1 METGGGPVDAQL
13 ARRTDAHVPRVAVRR
28 AAFVVLVVL
37 TLSCTAWFTWNMI
50 RVNGTA
56 PLELAIFV
64 LGTLLL
70 IPIATS
76 FWMSVFGFVVQL
88 RGHDALAIDVRRSD
102 RVDLSPAAT
111 TAIVVPAFEEDM
123 DGVVAR
129 LVATQKDLARIGRAD
144 AFDVFVLSDTID
156 TKRWIEEEVA
166 LASAFDRFPKPGR
179 VHYRNRAH
187 NVAKKAGN
195 IADFCQRHGDHY
207 RYMIVFD
214 ADSVMS
220 ARTLVRLVTLMELR
234 PDVGIIQAPPVPVNR
249 RTLFGR
255 LQQFAARVYGPTWST
270 GLAYLQGGE
279 GNYYGHNAILRIGA
293 FMEHCRLPVLPGE
306 PPLGGHVLSHDFV
319 EAALM
324 RRGGYKV
331 YLAPDLGGSFEEPPA
346 TLIDYT
352 ARDRRWCQ
360 GNLQHARLL
369 RMRGLH
375 PISRLHLIMGI
386 VSYVSAPLW
395 LLLLL
400 LSTAEA
406 LRWRLAEH
414 QYFASEGALFPTWEI
429 SVQRQASFLLA
440 TVMALLFVP
449 RALAV
454 VARLRDARER
464 AQFGGGMR
472 LIASAAGE
480 CIFSMLLA
488 PVLAFDQTK
497 SVISILFGRSVG
509 WPAQPRDDSGTPWSQ
524 AIRRHA
530 GATVAGALWA
540 WLLLDLAPEFL
551 PWMLPVVSGML
562 LSIFLSRFSSRVSV
576 GAWARRRGLLLTPEE
591 TAPPAV
597 LRAAREELARNDDH
611 EPHEP
616 QTVTGNA
623 LAHVLE
629 SERVRALHLTFAAE
643 DAASDPL
650 EQHALEGL
658 KLKCRLHGPAALDER
673 EQRALLHSPA
683 ALRELA
689 SSASRHPDTNG
700 G

>member
-1 METGGGPVDAQL
+1 MELDGGRVDAHG
-13 ARRTDAHVPRVAVRR
+13 ARRAGAHAPGIAARR

-37 TLSCTAWFTWNMI
+37 TTSCTAWFTWNMI
-50 RVNGTA
+50 RMNGKS
-56 PLELAIFV
+56 PLEVAIFV
-64 LGTLLL
+64 LGLLL
-70 IPIATS
+70 LVPIATS
-76 FWMSVFGFVVQL
+76 FWMSVLGFVVQL
-88 RGHDALAIDVRRSD
+88 RGHDPLAIDVRSGD
-102 RVDLSPAAT
+102 RLDLSPAAR
-111 TAIVVPAFEEDM
+111 TAIVVPVFEEDM

-129 LVATQKDLARIGRAD
+129 LVATQKELAGIGRAG

-156 TKRWIEEEVA
+156 PKRWIDEEVA
-166 LASAFDRFPKPGR
+166 LASAWTRFPSPER

-195 IADFCQRHGDHY
+195 IADFCRRHGDRY

-234 PDVGIIQAPPVPVNR
+234 PDVGILQAPPVPVNR

-279 GNYYGHNAILRIGA
+279 GNYYGHNAILRIDA
-293 FMEHCRLPVLPGE
+293 FMEHCRLPVLSGA
-306 PPLGGHVLSHDFV
+306 PPLGGHVLSHDFI

-331 YLAPDLGGSFEEPPA
+331 YLAPDLGGSFEEPPP

-369 RMRGLH
+369 GLRGLH
-375 PISRLHLIMGI
+375 AVSRLHLVMGI
-386 VSYVSAPLW
+386 MSYVAAPLW

-414 QYFASEGALFPTWEI
+414 QYFASEGSLFPTWEI
-429 SVQRQASFLLA
+429 SVERQASLLLA

-449 RALAV
+449 RGLAV
-454 VARLRDARER
+454 IARLRNERER
-464 AQFGGGMR
+464 AQFGGGIR
-472 LIASAAGE
+472 LVVSAVCE
-480 CIFSMLLA
+480 CVFSILLA
-488 PVLAFDQTK
+488 PILAFDQTK
-497 SVISILFGRSVG
+497 CVIAILGGRSVG
-509 WPAQPRDDSGTPWSQ
+509 WPTQPRDDRGTPWSQ

-530 GATVAGALWA
+530 GATLAGALWA

-562 LSIFLSRFSSRVSV
+562 LSILLSRFSSRVSA
-576 GAWARRRGLLLTPEE
+576 GTWARRHGLFLTPEE

-597 LRAAREELARNDDH
+597 LRTARDELAQNALRETPAH
-611 EPHEP
+611 I
-616 QTVTGNA
+616 GNA
-623 LAHVLE
+623 LARVLE
-629 SERVRALHLTFAAE
+629 DERVRALHLAFAQE
-643 DAASDPL
+643 NELSDPL
-650 EQHALEGL
+650 ELHALEGL
-658 KLKCRLHGPAALDER
+658 KLKCRLHGPAALDAR
-673 EQRALLHSPA
+673 EQRTLLHSPA
-683 ALRELA
+683 ALHELA
-689 SSASRHPDTNG
+689 CGSSRHPAASG